1 MSEEVQRVEVITSV
15 QRRRRWSVAEKI
27 RLVEE
32 TLQPG
37 TSVSF
42 VARKHGLSPSLLF
55 NWRRRMAEGG
65 REAVRVDDEVVGAAR
80 MRQLEERIRELERLL
95 GRKTMEVE
103 ILKEALAAARG
114 KKTAVALAV
123 VRSGRFPM
131 KAVADTLQVAR
142 SNLAAQ
148 AQRGGGRPRPPYR
161 KAGDAELL
169 ARIRFLVDA
178 RPSYGYRRITA
189 LLNRQADAEGLA
201 RVNHKRVYRV
211 MKRAGLLLAPHT
223 GRGRQQPHDGEVA
236 TPASN
241 RRWAADVFEIPCWN
255 GEAVRVAFAID
266 THDREILAWTASPRG
281 IGGIAVRDLMLLA
294 VERRFAALRAPQPVE
309 WLADNGSCFTAH
321 ETLAF
326 AHAIGLVPCFTPVRS
341 PESNGIAEA
350 FVKTFKRDYVRL
362 NARPDAAAV
371 MAALDRWF
379 EDYNEMHPHRA
390 LGMRSPRQFI
400 RAHPPAACPV

>member
-1 MSEEVQRVEVITSV
+1 
-15 QRRRRWSVAEKI
+15 
-27 RLVEE
+27 
-32 TLQPG
+32 
-37 TSVSF
+37 
-42 VARKHGLSPSLLF
+42 
-55 NWRRRMAEGG
+55 
-65 REAVRVDDEVVGAAR
+65 
-80 MRQLEERIRELERLL
+80 
-95 GRKTMEVE
+95 
-103 ILKEALAAARG
+103 
-114 KKTAVALAV
+114 
-123 VRSGRFPM
+123 M
-131 KAVADTLQVAR
+131 KAVADTLGVAR
-142 SNLAAQ
+142 SNMVEQ
-148 AQRGGGRPRPPYR
+148 AKRGGRRPRPPYR

-169 ARIRFLVDA
+169 ARIRPLVDA

-189 LLNRQADAEGLA
+189 LLNRQAAAEGLA

-223 GRGRQQPHDGEVA
+223 GRGRQRPHDGEVA
-236 TPASN
+236 TAASN

-255 GEAVRVAFAID
+255 GDAVRVAFAID

-294 VERRFAALRAPQPVE
+294 VERRFHALRTRYPVE

-321 ETLAF
+321 ETVAF

-341 PESNGIAEA
+341 PQSNGIAEA

-362 NARPDAAAV
+362 SARPDATALLTE
-371 MAALDRWF
+371 LDRWF

-400 RAHPPAACPV
+400 RAHQPATCPV